1 MRRGALLL
9 AVAFLAAC
17 GGHRAAQPPVA
28 PAYPGATDARTSTH
42 GSFATTD
49 WTLPGG
55 ARATA
60 VYDWYVARL
69 TKLGWKV
76 TQRNETGLHAEKGA
90 RTLDVGVRG
99 STLEIN
105 KG

>member
-1 MRRGALLL
+1 MRVAALFLVLL
-9 AVAFLAAC
+9 VCGC
-17 GGHRAAQPPVA
+17 GGSRRAAQPVA
-28 PAYPGATDARTSTH
+28 PAYPGASDARTTTNA
-42 GSFATTD
+42 SFATTD
-49 WTLPGG
+49 WTLPDG

-76 TQRNETGLHAEKGA
+76 TQRNETGLHAEKGSA
-90 RTLDVGVRG
+90 TLDVGVRG
-99 STLEIN
+99 TTLEIN